1 MWSSDSNEFAIRE
14 SPSVVKLYRNF
25 QVGFAKPVFFVIVV
39 WVQYAVR
46 TVIPYVNTMVWA
58 YATHNTDL
66 ADPPSF
72 APLYFLS
79 RRRRR

>member
-1 MWSSDSNEFAIRE
+1 LGPQAHAPYPPHPLLQGLDFVWSSDSNEFAIRE

-46 TVIPYVNTMVWA
+46 TVIP
-58 YATHNTDL
+58 
-66 ADPPSF
+66 
-72 APLYFLS
+72 
-79 RRRRR
+79 